1 MANANII
8 PAARVQE
15 ALKKADLAMAKLA
28 KVRGKTEE
36 KVGEV
41 FKLAETVGGA
51 LAVGYFRG
59 RYGEVQVGP
68 GVPIEAVVGGALSL
82 AAFVDLP
89 GRYSEHLHNLGN
101 GILGSW
107 ATIEALKFA
116 GGTILS
122 AEEVAQLRAGQVPAL
137 PEAPA
142 PKAQETKQ
150 KLRETPLLVNG
161 VGRPS
166 ARESFAD
173 NPAESEVERTPAS

>member
-59 RYGEVQVGP
+59 KYGEVQVGP

-107 ATIEALKFA
+107 ATLEALKFA
-116 GGTILS
+116 GGAVLS
-122 AEEVAQLRAGQVPAL
+122 AEETAQLRAGQIPAL
-137 PEAPA
+137 EP
-142 PKAQETKQ
+142 PKAKESEKKRT
-150 KLRETPLLVNG
+150 ETPLLVNG
-161 VGRPS
+161 MGRS
-166 ARESFAD
+166 NARESFAGEM
-173 NPAESEVERTPAS
+173 PVESEVERTPAS